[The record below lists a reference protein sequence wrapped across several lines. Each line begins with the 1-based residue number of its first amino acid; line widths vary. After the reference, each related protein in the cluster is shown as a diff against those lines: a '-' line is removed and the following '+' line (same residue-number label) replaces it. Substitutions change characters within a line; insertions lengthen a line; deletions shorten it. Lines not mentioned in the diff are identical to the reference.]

1 MTAWIILAYLARA
14 ILCAVSGF
22 ALGWIIMGAMLHG
35 LT

>member
-1 MTAWIILAYLARA
+1 MIALAILAYVGS
-14 ILCAVSGF
+14 AVIFGLTGF